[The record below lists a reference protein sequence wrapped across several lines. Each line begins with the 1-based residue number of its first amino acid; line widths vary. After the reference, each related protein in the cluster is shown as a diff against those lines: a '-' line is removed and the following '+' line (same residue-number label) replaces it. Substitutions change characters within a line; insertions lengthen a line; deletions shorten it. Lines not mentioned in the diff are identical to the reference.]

1 MSGTRPRQLRAWAAR
16 WGACAC
22 VCEWERKEK
31 TEMEMGWEG
40 LGEGTKEGG
49 RRMTGRGMNDGDE
62 WETQT
67 VTRSS
72 RTIVRARPPATMT
85 GVRTCE

>member
-1 MSGTRPRQLRAWAAR
+1 MRGRLDGAHVHVFVSGN
-16 WGACAC
+16 
-22 VCEWERKEK
+22 EWERKEK

-49 RRMTGRGMNDGDE
+49 RRMTGRGMNDGDNE
-62 WETQT
+62 WEMQT
-67 VTRSS
+67 VTRLS
-72 RTIVRARPPATMT
+72 RTIVRPRLPAKMT